1 MALLEIER
9 LTKNFGGLTA
19 VKAVSVTLEENE
31 LLGLIGPNGAG
42 KTTLFNC
49 LAGFYLPTNG
59 VVRLDST
66 DITGWT
72 PYQICKKGL
81 VRTFQIP
88 RPFSKLTAI
97 ENVMVGAFKHT
108 NRVDVARRQAE
119 KALRLVGL
127 GDKPDVLGKNLTV
140 AQRKHVELAK
150 ALSTEP
156 KVILLDE
163 VMAGLN
169 PTELET
175 MLEIL
180 RDIRRSGISM
190 LVIEHVMHAI
200 MNLCDRIVVLNYGEK
215 IADGTPKEVAK
226 HPRVIEAYLGE
237 EYYIA

>member
-1 MALLEIER
+1 M
-9 LTKNFGGLTA
+9 
-19 VKAVSVTLEENE
+19 KAVSLILEKNE

-49 LAGFYLPTNG
+49 ISGFYLPSSGTVKFNG
-59 VVRLDST
+59 T
-66 DITGWT
+66 DITGYT
-72 PYQICKKGL
+72 PYEICKTGL

-88 RPFSKLTAI
+88 KPFSKLTAI
-97 ENVMVGAFKHT
+97 ENVMVGAFNHT

-119 KALRLVGL
+119 KSLRLVGF
-127 GDKPDVLGKNLTV
+127 GDKLDVLGKNLTV

-175 MLEIL
+175 ILEIL
-180 RDIRRSGISM
+180 RDIRASGIAI

-200 MNLCDRIVVLNYGEK
+200 MNLCDRIVVLDYGEK

-237 EYYIA
+237 EYSIA